1 MGKFITS
8 NYLQNKFDIST
19 GMYSGNKINSYIDR
33 YEEVYLA
40 EMLGINLYN
49 EFVADLTPSFV
60 PTSTRF
66 LKIYNPFMEEKDL
79 RILISKGIQ
88 DMLAGF
94 IYFEYLKDQ
103 ITQSTPVGI
112 VKQQGENSV
121 PIHSHTTIYGRYN
134 EAVKTYRAIQDYIF
148 LNQGTYDKFRGV
160 LKQYAYWL

>member
-8 NYLQNKFDIST
+8 SYLQNKFEITT
-19 GMYSGNKINSYIDR
+19 GMYSSSKINSYIDR

-40 EMLGINLYN
+40 ELMGVNLYK
-49 EFVADLTPSFV
+49 EFMLDLTPSFV
-60 PTSTRF
+60 PNSARF